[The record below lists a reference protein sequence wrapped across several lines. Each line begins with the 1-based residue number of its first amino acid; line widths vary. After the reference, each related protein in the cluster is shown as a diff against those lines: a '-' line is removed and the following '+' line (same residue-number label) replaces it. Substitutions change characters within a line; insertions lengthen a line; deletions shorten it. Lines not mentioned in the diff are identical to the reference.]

1 MSSQVSALSC
11 LSGRCVLT
19 GKKGINVLNVRK
31 NNFTEAVSNPAK
43 TFVSLLSVL
52 IVADSC
58 CLYLVSVGYFRS
70 EI

>member
-1 MSSQVSALSC
+1 MSTQVSALSR
-11 LSGRCVLT
+11 LSGRCVPT
-19 GKKGINVLNVRK
+19 DKNGINVLNVRR

-43 TFVSLLSVL
+43 TFMSLFSVL
-52 IVADSC
+52 LVTDS